1 MILKYMKNDAIDLLK
16 NYDLNENLKNYSGD
30 NSWLITK
37 YQNNGIDLFGS
48 YEKKQ
53 FKDFTLIC
61 SESSANDFENM
72 KIIYESLKELTNSQA
87 SDERIWAGLAH
98 NYCWEY
104 MQKRWPLPED
114 KNKMR
119 SHILNNYFFWNS
131 TKAVFLNGIS
141 RLWWYAKYTYDE
153 SFENPYMLTKYICE
167 NDLNGKIYP
176 LLSCRFAMDPQIFK
190 NILLSIK
197 EYEEEKNTKLSRDQF
212 GELKKYLNRLSGKIV
227 IDTLSFNELKEKIY
241 SKLDT
246 MLN

>member
-1 MILKYMKNDAIDLLK
+1 MSGITAKYGGTGN
-16 NYDLNENLKNYSGD
+16 
-30 NSWLITK
+30 
-37 YQNNGIDLFGS
+37 
-48 YEKKQ
+48 EKKQ

-72 KIIYESLKELTNSQA
+72 KIIYESLKELTDSQA

>member
-16 NYDLNENLKNYSGD
+16 NYDLNENLKNYFGD

-37 YQNNGIDLFGS
+37 YQNNGINLFGS

-72 KIIYESLKELTNSQA
+72 KIIYESLKELTDSQA

>member
-227 IDTLSFNELKEKIY
+227 IDTLSFNELKKKIY